1 MDEAVIH
8 PFPRKRGF
16 ECAILS
22 NEHVS
27 YDLTIANLY
36 TPFAI
41 NDSVVSPPLLS
52 DLGAAPNPKR
62 RKKASTM
69 SAEKWKPA
77 ETRIRQ
83 RYVKEGKSIKE
94 LRSAINAEFGFE
106 AK

>member
-1 MDEAVIH
+1 MDEAAIN

-22 NEHVS
+22 NEHVD
-27 YDLTIANLY
+27 YDLDIANLY
-36 TPFAI
+36 TIFAI
-41 NDSVVSPPLLS
+41 NDAVMPPPLPS
-52 DLGAAPNPKR
+52 DLGAASNPKR

-83 RYVKEGKSIKE
+83 LYVKEGKSINE
-94 LRSAINAEFGFE
+94 LRAAINAEFGFE